1 MTQSEKKEPNIQ
13 LNVNTIL
20 LTICMGL
27 SGWVL
32 YSINQLDEKIAG
44 LIPIINVNSSAIQEV
59 NKLDKDQTEKLANA
73 LQRITVLETIQAI
86 HSKNKN

>member
-44 LIPIINVNSSAIQEV
+44 LIPIINVNSSAIEEV

-73 LQRITVLETIQAI
+73 LQRITVLETIQSI